1 MTISILILLLC
12 LCVAMS
18 WTFTLISSEKTVR
31 LMPFLCVTEILLSA
45 ALLILSFF
53 YQKMIVSVLLT
64 AVFLCYLVYLVFHK
78 EAEFQPDKKL
88 LVFSW
93 QKFGKFTCELK
104 EIYASP
110 EAFPRKKDI
119 HAYRTPDNFIMLRCP
134 ESEKE
139 YFAYQFT
146 NYHYMLD
153 GKKHN
158 CLVISTA
165 DVKKLRLSAYHR
177 KRFFP
182 YAEHLLFAGLM
193 TFLAVPM
200 LFISVMR
207 QSSGNLED
215 FIKYRTE
222 TGITAV
228 SESSAE
234 TYQYDNS
241 LMLILGKSGNEITSA
256 KLLSLNTRESELDI
270 ITLNSRLMTGSKN
283 YAMLKEILNTED
295 FSRIKTEM
303 QNLFGIVLNQIA
315 VMENDRLLASV
326 PAEKTVFLTV
336 LPEQLAVLESGV
348 SFRENGRYSFQEA
361 KMLLDGLEQYLVSEK
376 YDYKILSE
384 NDLAVMQNEFL
395 LALFGSAV
403 QQTAAEA
410 DGKLVRT
417 TMTAAEIRRLYDTVS
432 IAESRYQKCFQQ
444 KEHSLV
450 LPSVDDCIKLDS
462 GTLYAS
468 DAILRYRMIQALY
481 Y

>member
-1 MTISILILLLC
+1 MMISILILLLC
-12 LCVAMS
+12 LCLALS
-18 WTFTLISSEKTVR
+18 WVFTLISSEKTVR
-31 LMPFLCVTEILLSA
+31 LMPFLCVTEILLSVL
-45 ALLILSFF
+45 LLILSFF

-104 EIYASP
+104 EIYSSP
-110 EAFPRKKDI
+110 EAFPKKKEL

-153 GKKHN
+153 GRKHN
-158 CLVISTA
+158 CLVIGTA
-165 DVKKLRLSAYHR
+165 NMKKLHLSAYHR

-182 YAEHLLFAGLM
+182 YAEHLLFAGLT
-193 TFLAVPM
+193 TFVAVPM

-215 FIKYRTE
+215 FIRYRTE

-234 TYQYDNS
+234 AYQYDNS
-241 LMLILGKSGNEITSA
+241 LMLILGKSGNEIISV

-270 ITLNSRLMTGSKN
+270 ITLNSRLMTGSKD
-283 YAMLKEILNTED
+283 YAMLKDILNTED
-295 FSRIKTEM
+295 FSLIKTEM

-315 VMENDRLLASV
+315 VMENDTLLASV
-326 PAEKTVFLTV
+326 PAEKKVFLTV
-336 LPEQLAVLESGV
+336 EPEQLAVLETGI
-348 SFRENGRYSFQEA
+348 SFRENGMYSLREA
-361 KMLLDGLEQYLVSEK
+361 EILLDGLEQYLVSEE
-376 YDYKILSE
+376 YDYKILTE
-384 NDLAVMQNEFL
+384 NELAVMQNEFL
-395 LALFGSAV
+395 LALLGSAV
-403 QQTAAEA
+403 QQNVSGT
-410 DGKLVRT
+410 DGKAVRT

-450 LPSVDDCIKLDS
+450 LPSAEDCMKLDS

-468 DAILRYRMIQALY
+468 DAVLRYRMIQALY